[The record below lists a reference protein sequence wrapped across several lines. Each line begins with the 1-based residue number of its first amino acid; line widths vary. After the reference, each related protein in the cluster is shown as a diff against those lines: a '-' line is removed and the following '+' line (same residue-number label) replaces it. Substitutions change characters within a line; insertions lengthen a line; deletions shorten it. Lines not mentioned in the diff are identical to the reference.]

1 MKIAILDAKT
11 IGDDIPTK
19 PIEELGE
26 CTVYQSTSPSEVSQR
41 LADCDVAVLNK
52 VKLNETNLKDAKNLK
67 LICLLATGYDNVDLD
82 YCRKRRIAVCNVEGY
97 SSHSVSQI
105 TVSMVLYLA
114 SHLKEYADYV
124 KSGSYTVSGVANRL
138 SPVYSELN
146 GKTWG
151 IAGFGNIGMQVG
163 KVAEALGCKVI
174 VYKKT
179 PIDGYTCTDIDT
191 LCKKSDII
199 SLHLP
204 LCEETYHIINE
215 DRIAKMKKNVILV
228 NMARGNV
235 TDEDAVARGVI
246 NADIGAFGCD
256 VFSVEPFGTDH
267 PFNQIKDLPNVIL
280 TPHMAWGAYESRLRC
295 VDEVRQNIASF
306 FQGEIRNRVDLF

>member
-19 PIEELGE
+19 PIEKQGD
-26 CTVYQSTSPSEVSQR
+26 CAVYQSTSPSEVSER
-41 LADCDVAVLNK
+41 LADCDVVVLNK
-52 VKLNETNLKDAKNLK
+52 VKLNEENLKDAKNLK

-82 YCRKRRIAVCNVEGY
+82 YCRKKQIAVCNVEGY

-114 SHLKEYADYV
+114 SHLGEYADYV
-124 KSGSYTVSGVANRL
+124 KSGNYTLSGVANRL

-163 KVAEALGCKVI
+163 KVAKALGCHVL

-179 PIDGYTCTDIDT
+179 PIDEFACTDIDT
-191 LCKKSDII
+191 LCEKSDII

-204 LCEETYHIINE
+204 LCKETHHIINE
-215 DRIAKMKKNVILV
+215 DRISKMKKNVILV
-228 NMARGNV
+228 NLARGNV
-235 TDEDAVARGVI
+235 TDEKAVAQAVI
-246 NADIGAFGCD
+246 NGNIGAFGSD

-267 PFNQIKDLPNVIL
+267 PFNEIKDLPNVIL

-295 VDEVRQNIASF
+295 VDEVRQNIVSF
-306 FQGEIRNRVDLF
+306 FEGKVRNRVDLL